1 MLHVFNMLNGPI
13 KWFMYSTCYVYIS
26 DVTVG
31 FQQMSYVVREE
42 DGFVMVC
49 VLLSGNTQREVLVDL
64 TTLSGSAQGQI

>member
-1 MLHVFNMLNGPI
+1 M
-13 KWFMYSTCYVYIS
+13 S

-42 DGFVMVC
+42 DGFVMAC
-49 VLLSGNTQREVLVDL
+49 VLLSGNIQREVLVNL

>member
-1 MLHVFNMLNGPI
+1 MIVRGSLDGPI
-13 KWFMYSTCYVYIS
+13 KCFMYSTCYVYIS

-42 DGFVMVC
+42 DGFVTAC
-49 VLLSGNTQREVLVDL
+49 VLLSGNTQREVSVNF